1 MELRGIRGLWLATSR
16 RFRGISPDSA
26 DEAPKRRT
34 KPPKDG
40 GQVPAY
46 ALHPGYAGSVLLA
59 LVVGQCERAVG
70 CGERSEP
77 HQPRLCHLMRFA
89 ALTTSYMGWIPAF
102 AGMTVSSCSH
112 GKSSNNRQAGAA
124 LITSLIFLTVL
135 TILGMSTLGTALLES
150 RMAGNARDRNL
161 AFQAAEIG
169 LRDAELFIRDS
180 GRIVGNIVQETG
192 TVFVSGLE
200 TTCGFGFCH
209 NGNAWGTGTGNNWI
223 TAPVWESP
231 TFWATAI
238 QYQRAGATGKPVGLG
253 STQLA
258 IDPLHVPLYVLPA
271 GLPLVTRQPEY
282 LIESFSPKP
291 LDAHYYYRI
300 TVRGYG
306 MRPGTRV
313 MLQEI
318 YTPN

>member
-1 MELRGIRGLWLATSR
+1 
-16 RFRGISPDSA
+16 
-26 DEAPKRRT
+26 
-34 KPPKDG
+34 
-40 GQVPAY
+40 
-46 ALHPGYAGSVLLA
+46 
-59 LVVGQCERAVG
+59 
-70 CGERSEP
+70 
-77 HQPRLCHLMRFA
+77 MRFA

-180 GRIVGNIVQETG
+180 GRIAGNIVQEPG
-192 TVFVSGLE
+192 IAFVSGLE

-209 NGNAWGTGTGNNWI
+209 KGKTWSTGTGTNNWI
-223 TAPVWESP
+223 DYPVWKST

-238 QYQRAGATGKPVGLG
+238 QYQRTVGETGKPVGYAG

-271 GLPLVTRQPEY
+271 ALPLVTRQPEY
-282 LIESFSPKP
+282 LIESFSPKDTNATP
-291 LDAHYYYRI
+291 LRYYYRI

-313 MLQEI
+313 MLQEV